1 MKEKIKMPED
11 VSFILKR
18 ISDNGYEGFIVGGC
32 VRDSLKSIKPK
43 DWDVCTSAKPNEII
57 EVFKDY
63 KIILTG
69 LKHGTVTV
77 VVNDTPF
84 EITTYRIDGEYSDN
98 RRPDNVE
105 FTDDIVKDLSRRD
118 FTMNAI
124 AYNDEVGFVDPFDGV
139 KDIYNGIL
147 RCVGS
152 PEDRFKE
159 DALRIMRALRFMAQ
173 LPIKGDIALQRAL
186 WQDNNVALLDNV
198 SRERINGELCKILL
212 SNYCSEILREHFNIV
227 FKIIPDIKSL
237 WEFGDLYSLVCSSMF
252 NAGQFYNKDI
262 VLRLALL
269 LCDVGKPRCNT
280 IKDSMHVS
288 QVSAKIS
295 YRILKELRFSN
306 EVIANTTQLISY
318 SYIKINN
325 NKSFVKRML
334 NLIGEKQFRR
344 LIVFN
349 DCRCFPDEVMEYEVK
364 NTLNTL
370 NEIIANNECYNL
382 KMLAVNG
389 DDLIERGIP
398 RGKSIGNVLNIL
410 LENVINGSIDN
421 NREDLL
427 KKVGRIAKIY
437 SVI

>member
-1 MKEKIKMPED
+1 MEEKIKMPED

-18 ISDNGYEGFIVGGC
+18 LGDNGYEGFIVGGC
-32 VRDSLKSIKPK
+32 VRDSLKCIEPK
-43 DWDVCTSAKPNEII
+43 DWDICTSAKPNEVI

-69 LKHGTVTV
+69 LKHGTITV

-98 RRPDNVE
+98 RRPDSVE
-105 FTDDIVKDLSRRD
+105 FTDDIIKDLSRRD

-139 KDIYNGIL
+139 KDICNGIL
-147 RCVGS
+147 RCVGN

-173 LPIKGDIALQRAL
+173 FPIEGDMVLQRAL
-186 WQDNNVALLDNV
+186 WQDYNVALLDNV

-212 SNYCSEILREHFNIV
+212 SHYCSEILREHPNII
-227 FKIIPDIKSL
+227 FKIIQDIENL

-252 NAGQFYNKDI
+252 NAEQFYDKDI

-269 LCDVGKPRCNT
+269 LCDVSKPRCDT
-280 IKDSMHVS
+280 IKNSMHVS

-370 NEIIANNECYNL
+370 NEIIANNECYDL

>member
-1 MKEKIKMPED
+1 MEEEIKMPED
-11 VSFILKR
+11 VSFILKVL
-18 ISDNGYEGFIVGGC
+18 SDNGYECFIVGGC
-32 VRDSLKSIKPK
+32 VRDSLTCIKPK
-43 DWDVCTSAKPNEII
+43 DWDICTSAKPNEII

-63 KIILTG
+63 RIIPTG

-98 RRPDNVE
+98 RRPDSVE
-105 FTDDIVKDLSRRD
+105 FTDDIIKDLSRRD

-124 AYNDEVGFVDPFDGV
+124 AYNDEVGFVDPFNGV
-139 KDIYNGIL
+139 KDIRNGVL
-147 RCVGS
+147 RCVGN

-159 DALRIMRALRFMAQ
+159 DALRIMRALRFIAQ

-186 WQDNNVALLDNV
+186 WQDHNVALLDNV

-212 SNYCSEILREHFNIV
+212 SNYCSEILRKYPHIV
-227 FKIIPDIKSL
+227 FKIIPDIESL

-252 NAGQFYNKDI
+252 NAEQFYDEDI

-280 IKDSMHVS
+280 IKDSMYVS

-306 EVIANTTQLISY
+306 EVIANTAQLISY

-325 NKSFVKRML
+325 NKSFIKRML

-344 LIVFN
+344 LLVFN
-349 DCRCFPDEVMEYEVK
+349 DCRCFPDEVIEYEVK
-364 NTLNTL
+364 NTFNTL
-370 NEIIANNECYNL
+370 NDIIANNECYNL
-382 KMLAVNG
+382 MMLTVNG

-410 LENVINGSIDN
+410 LENVINGNIDN

-427 KKVGRIAKIY
+427 QRVDSITKIY
-437 SVI
+437 NVI